1 MKKTA
6 KRFRILNGDWVDVG
20 SLVEVRSVRF
30 DSMEE
35 DTWLGMILPT
45 ELHLDDQK
53 KGWAETA
60 TIYGRPRGLNA
71 KAWIVPTR
79 WVRKI

>member
-1 MKKTA
+1 
-6 KRFRILNGDWVDVG
+6 
-20 SLVEVRSVRF
+20 
-30 DSMEE
+30 MEE